1 MNFKKRYTSPFL
13 CVTEFN
19 YSSKIKGVVM
29 YLIREIMNT
38 KPGKAKELVAK
49 FKKVMPYMEKDG
61 VQNTRIMTDAVG
73 DYWTVVVQFEVNDLG
88 EFFKGLRGATT
99 EEQEMQEIM
108 KGYMDLVNG
117 GRREIYLIE

>member
-1 MNFKKRYTSPFL
+1 
-13 CVTEFN
+13 
-19 YSSKIKGVVM
+19 M
-29 YLIREIMNT
+29 YLIRETFNT

-73 DYWTVVVQFEVNDLG
+73 NYWTVVVQFEINDLG
-88 EFFKGLRGATT
+88 EFFKGLRGSTD
-99 EEQEMQEIM
+99 EQEMQDIM

-117 GRREIYLIE
+117 GGREIYLIE